1 MNVIITNDATKI
13 LALVFCDEEKYQI
26 LIYDAHKAY
35 MIQSYDIIGTYIKAN
50 LIEQSE
56 NSKRF
61 AVAYNDDG
69 QIHLLIFD
77 KQKIIV
83 DFDVNKY
90 FQLPYISLPLSGFY
104 NPFAICCFLS
114 NEEVFFSYYTVQ
126 KKAAFMHYHFIYQ
139 IDQWTTRGAL

>member
-1 MNVIITNDATKI
+1 
-13 LALVFCDEEKYQI
+13 
-26 LIYDAHKAY
+26 

-56 NSKRF
+56 DSKRF

-90 FQLPYISLPLSGFY
+90 F
-104 NPFAICCFLS
+104 
-114 NEEVFFSYYTVQ
+114 
-126 KKAAFMHYHFIYQ
+126 
-139 IDQWTTRGAL
+139 